1 MRTGLSRSYIY
12 SSDQL
17 ADGVVTGTK
26 IATETILSCNI
37 RDGEIHKWDLGYTI
51 TNIRAKAYL
60 SADQSY
66 SATTDT
72 KVQFNTKDFDPHVD
86 YDNATNYRYTV
97 YSGLNGQYVIH
108 AQLKIA
114 GRASAGYI
122 IAKIFKNGS
131 QVTEHIRPYTGDSQ
145 NFKFDALSVLNLV
158 AGDYIEVFIYD
169 TQAGTI
175 KGGSGISYFEIYR
188 LP

>member
-1 MRTGLSRSYIY
+1 MRTGISRSYIY

-17 ADGVVTGTK
+17 ADRVVTGTK
-26 IATETILSCNI
+26 IATETILSENI
-37 RDGEIHKWDLGYTI
+37 KDGQIHKWDLGYTI
-51 TNIRAKAYL
+51 TNIKAKAYL
-60 SADQSY
+60 GTDQSY
-66 SATTDT
+66 SAVTDT
-72 KVQFNTKDFDPHVD
+72 KVQFNIKVFDPHYD

-97 YSGLNGQYVIH
+97 YSGLDGQYVVH

-131 QVTEHIRPYTGDSQ
+131 QVTEHIRPYAGDSQ
-145 NFKFDALSVLNLV
+145 NFKFDALSVLDLV
-158 AGDYIEVFIYD
+158 AGDYIEIFVYD

-175 KGGSGISYFEIYR
+175 KSGSGMSYFEIYR